1 MTAERI
7 SWLPRQ
13 RASGI
18 LLPIYSLPSEYGIG
32 TMGKAAYNFVDWLK
46 KAGQTFWQ
54 ILPLGHTGY
63 GNCPYGTFSSVAG
76 NPLFIDLDLL
86 VEKGLLC
93 KGDLEH
99 LNHYNPD
106 RVDYARVIVE
116 KYPILRKAYEKAKE
130 LGIAQKG
137 IDEFERAND
146 SWLDEYAMY
155 MAIRDSYGQKPFWE
169 WQDNRLATREQKA
182 LEEFK
187 KIHGDEVNFYKF
199 IQVLFF
205 EQYFAMKDYANSQGI
220 KIIGDIP
227 FYVPSDSADVWAN
240 PELFSKDES
249 AGVPPDYYSATG
261 QLWGNPVYEWKVHKK
276 TGFAWWINRIRC
288 NLKFADVIRLDHFRA
303 FQNYWAVPN
312 GETTA
317 INGKW
322 KPGPRMELFNAL
334 KEEFGELPFIAEDLG
349 IITDDVRELLS
360 ETGFPGMPV
369 FIFGLSKHE
378 DNMYLPHNL
387 GRNTIG
393 YTSTHDSE
401 TFKQWVLDVL
411 NDEDRQFAIN
421 YVGAKENLEK
431 IGLYAIRSM
440 MASPAGLVISPIQ
453 DALSLGREGRMNI
466 PGTACGNWEW
476 RVRADVLTN
485 TLAGELRE
493 MTETYKRC

>member
-1 MTAERI
+1 MTTERI

-18 LLPIYSLPSEYGIG
+18 LLPIYSLPSKYGIG
-32 TMGKAAYNFVDWLK
+32 TMGEASSNFVDWLR

-54 ILPLGHTGY
+54 ILPLGYTGY
-63 GNCPYGTFSSVAG
+63 GNCPYSTFSTFAG

-86 VEKGLLC
+86 VKKGLLC
-93 KGDLEH
+93 EGDLGQ
-99 LNHYNPD
+99 LNDYNPD
-106 RVDYARVIVE
+106 RVDYARVIEE
-116 KYPILRKAYEKAKE
+116 KYPILRKAYEKAKQ
-130 LGIAQKG
+130 LGIAQKS
-137 IDEFERAND
+137 IDEFERKN
-146 SWLDEYAMY
+146 SFWLDDYAMY

-169 WQDNRLATREQKA
+169 WQDNRITMREQKA

-261 QLWGNPVYEWKVHKK
+261 QLWGNPVYEWEVHQK
-276 TGFAWWINRIRC
+276 TGFAWWIKRIKFQ
-288 NLKFADVIRLDHFRA
+288 LKTTDVLRLDHFRA

-334 KEEFGELPFIAEDLG
+334 EKELGELPFIAEDLG

-360 ETGFPGMPV
+360 ETGFPGMAV
-369 FIFGLSKHE
+369 FVFGLSKSE

-387 GRNTIG
+387 GRGTIA
-393 YTSTHDSE
+393 YPSTHDSE

-411 NDEDRQFAIN
+411 GDDDRKFAIN
-421 YVGAKENLEK
+421 YVGAKENPEK

-453 DALSLGREGRMNI
+453 DVLSLGREGRMNI

-476 RVRADVLTN
+476 KVRADDLTD